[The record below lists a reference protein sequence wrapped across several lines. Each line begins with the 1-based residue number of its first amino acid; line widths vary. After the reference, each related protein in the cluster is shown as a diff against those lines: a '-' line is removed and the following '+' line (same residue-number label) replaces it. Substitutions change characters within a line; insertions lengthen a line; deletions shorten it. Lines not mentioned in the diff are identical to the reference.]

1 MTEPKRHVVFCVFRG
16 QAIVEFEQ
24 VAVILFLI
32 IPVWIVNCLEALAN
46 RITDTCFAGKGCLCS
61 FGHIKAWAS
70 IKTEQTRECEKKIAK
85 N

>member
-1 MTEPKRHVVFCVFRG
+1 M
-16 QAIVEFEQ
+16 EFEQ

-46 RITDTCFAGKGCLCS
+46 RITDTCLQVRVVFVHLAALKPGT
-61 FGHIKAWAS
+61 S
-70 IKTEQTRECEKKIAK
+70 IKTEQTRECEK